1 MAVGICRQSNHESV
15 LRHRKLICN
24 RSSWLTLIW
33 CAWIVILTQSFVWN
47 APPPKRKNYK
57 GRNPNTLRYI
67 ESCGTEAN
75 SCQSRFGRKARRRKW
90 RSGRWRKDL
99 HPHWITLS
107 TGIRALNSSK
117 DKITNPKIKLLI
129 KETMFCFNFVFCFNK
144 TLSIY
149 SQYRKNAGHAPSHSV
164 VWSFLSWSEIKTCK
178 FHPGRLDKATC
189 LW

>member
-1 MAVGICRQSNHESV
+1 MSLYYVIVSWSAIDRHDWLWSGARGLLFWRKV
-15 LRHRKLICN
+15 L
-24 RSSWLTLIW
+24 
-33 CAWIVILTQSFVWN
+33 FEM
-47 APPPKRKNYK
+47 PPPPPKKRKNYK

-178 FHPGRLDKATC
+178 FHPGCLDKATC